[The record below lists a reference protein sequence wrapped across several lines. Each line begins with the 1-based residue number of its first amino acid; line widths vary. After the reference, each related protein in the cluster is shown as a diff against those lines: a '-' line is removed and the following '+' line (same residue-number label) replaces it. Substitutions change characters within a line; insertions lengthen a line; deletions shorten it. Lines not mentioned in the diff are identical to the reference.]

1 MAGKAAS
8 KPPAPASAPSALVN
22 LVVFSVLMVL
32 VPLFLFLGSA
42 KGYLDRER
50 PHRGPPRDP
59 TQPPRAP

>member
-32 VPLFLFLGSA
+32 VPLCLFYGSA
-42 KGYLDRER
+42 QGYLDRER
-50 PHRGPPRDP
+50 RHRGVSGDRSLA
-59 TQPPRAP
+59 QLAR